1 MIYHNL
7 ISHIIMSA
15 VNSGKEPLRS
25 QFVDSLDIL
34 TSPIFVYI
42 VGKRG
47 RGGGG
52 RLSPLKVKTIYKNI
66 QFACQVFLRTQ

>member
-1 MIYHNL
+1 
-7 ISHIIMSA
+7 MSA

-47 RGGGG
+47 RGGG
-52 RLSPLKVKTIYKNI
+52 RAAKSLKS
-66 QFACQVFLRTQ
+66 